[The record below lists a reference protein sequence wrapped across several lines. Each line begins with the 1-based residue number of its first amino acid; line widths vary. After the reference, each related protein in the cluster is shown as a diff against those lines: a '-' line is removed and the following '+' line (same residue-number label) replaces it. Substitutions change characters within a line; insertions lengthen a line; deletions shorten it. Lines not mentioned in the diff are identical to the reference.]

1 MWYINVMQ
9 RGYDRQQCTEDGGG
23 VEAPGPGQAGGCP
36 SLEEI
41 ALVALY
47 CRGLVVAQPPPLAR
61 AAQVGDLLA
70 AQLRDVESA
79 PRVASQ
85 VLRRR
90 GLNLEA
96 SILADAGAW
105 ARAHSHLERG
115 WVWSWR
121 HAAYPQRWR
130 RVLRPAAPPALW
142 ARGEPPAESGRW
154 LGWAGTRAPRPSARE
169 MAGAVAERV
178 FEAGWGLV
186 SGGARGIDQIPRQ
199 VMAGGPSA
207 KSGSPRGRASG
218 RLLSVLPEGLGN
230 GALGSSA
237 RLGAPSVGETFL
249 SAAAPAACFSTAQA
263 MARNALIY
271 AAGPATIVFQPR
283 YRTGG
288 TWHGAVAAL
297 RQRWG
302 RVWLWAGEAAHADP
316 EESLAISALTALG
329 AEPFGCI
336 EELLS
341 WLATPAEALEWTG
354 PGFWGVPSAL
364 GRSA

>member
-1 MWYINVMQ
+1 MQ

-154 LGWAGTRAPRPSARE
+154 
-169 MAGAVAERV
+169 
-178 FEAGWGLV
+178 
-186 SGGARGIDQIPRQ
+186 
-199 VMAGGPSA
+199 
-207 KSGSPRGRASG
+207 
-218 RLLSVLPEGLGN
+218 
-230 GALGSSA
+230 
-237 RLGAPSVGETFL
+237 
-249 SAAAPAACFSTAQA
+249 
-263 MARNALIY
+263 
-271 AAGPATIVFQPR
+271 
-283 YRTGG
+283 
-288 TWHGAVAAL
+288 
-297 RQRWG
+297 
-302 RVWLWAGEAAHADP
+302 
-316 EESLAISALTALG
+316 
-329 AEPFGCI
+329 
-336 EELLS
+336 
-341 WLATPAEALEWTG
+341 
-354 PGFWGVPSAL
+354 
-364 GRSA
+364 